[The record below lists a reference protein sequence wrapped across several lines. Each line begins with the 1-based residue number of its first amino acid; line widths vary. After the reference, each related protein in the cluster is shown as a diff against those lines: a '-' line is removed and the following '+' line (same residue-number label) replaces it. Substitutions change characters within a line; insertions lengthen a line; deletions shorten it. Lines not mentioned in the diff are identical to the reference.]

1 MVTAYLP
8 PELIERL
15 DAAAVEQGTTR
26 SGYLRWAL
34 IKSLEGD
41 VDTPAPPSIRKLHK
55 WEILG
60 RDTRPGSPPSSRS
73 EEAKAA

>member
-1 MVTAYLP
+1 MVGAYLP

-15 DAAAVEQGTTR
+15 DAAAAEQGTTR

-34 IKSLEGD
+34 IKSLEGA
-41 VDTPAPPSIRKLHK
+41 DTPPPPSIRKLHQ

-60 RDTRPGSPPSSRS
+60 RDARPGSPPSSRP